1 MLSHVHPD
9 DRAAVEQALELLL
22 RRGLANFECRVLWPD
37 GSVHWLELHGSH
49 YGVDRSRERLVGIVS
64 DITRRKDAEALL
76 RDADRRKDEF
86 LATLAHEL
94 RNPLAPITNAIEIM
108 RRTSDAAAHETARN
122 IVERQLGQMVH
133 LVDDLL
139 DISRIS
145 RGKVELRSE
154 PTDLLGALQTAVET
168 SRLVNA
174 GRHRLTVRLSAPGAV
189 RVNGDPTRLSQILSN
204 LLNNAAKY
212 TPEGGRI
219 EVALEVEDGEAVVS
233 VQDSGSASPTRC
245 CRACS
250 TCSRRWTARW
260 SAPRA
265 GSASAWHW

>member
-1 MLSHVHPD
+1 MDAALREARRGCASSSSRRESANGSTTCERPISASALYGRCFGLEEVPADWSGALMLSHVHPD
-9 DRAAVEQALELLL
+9 DRAAVEQALELSRSQRSDLH
-22 RRGLANFECRVLWPD
+22 FECRVLWPD
-37 GSVHWLELHGSH
+37 GSVHWLELHGSY

-168 SRLVNA
+168 SR
-174 GRHRLTVRLSAPGAV
+174 P
-189 RVNGDPTRLSQILSN
+189 
-204 LLNNAAKY
+204 
-212 TPEGGRI
+212 
-219 EVALEVEDGEAVVS
+219 
-233 VQDSGSASPTRC
+233 
-245 CRACS
+245 
-250 TCSRRWTARW
+250 
-260 SAPRA
+260 
-265 GSASAWHW
+265 